1 MKGLFAI
8 KNRYWLFLILPLWL
22 FLTRYFGHFQI
33 RAKSLEREGI
43 DNQGDFP
50 AFFIYNYLPALVIL
64 FLFLVVFFFLFKGIT
79 YLWQEIDSKKILKM
93 LAISYCV
100 FFIPDT
106 VKSIYFNFF
115 NPDFQKGELKV
126 FREAFYLGEQPDPF
140 GESGTTL
147 ETILGSVHLMDFA
160 FFIALFVCFYQFF
173 EDLAVSTI
181 TAMVIILA
189 VFYFGFKLAIPL
201 MMM

>member
-8 KNRYWLFLILPLWL
+8 KNRYWLFLILPLLL
-22 FLTRYFGHFQI
+22 FLTRYFGFFQLK
-33 RAKSLEREGI
+33 AKSLERDGVEHPA
-43 DNQGDFP
+43 DFQ
-50 AFFIYNYLPALVIL
+50 AFFIYNYLLAVFIM
-64 FLFLVVFFFLFKGIT
+64 FLFLLVFFFLFKGLT

-100 FFIPDT
+100 FIIPDI
-106 VKSIYFNFF
+106 VKAIYFTFF
-115 NPDFQKGELKV
+115 NPEFQKGELNL

-140 GESGTTL
+140 GESSTAL
-147 ETILGSVHLMDFA
+147 ETIFGSVHLMDFA
-160 FFIALFVCFYQFF
+160 FFIAVFVCFYQLF

-181 TAMVIILA
+181 TAMVVSLA
-189 VFYFGFKLAIPL
+189 VFYFGFKLLIPL

>member
-8 KNRYWLFLILPLWL
+8 KTRYWLFLILPLWL

-33 RAKSLEREGI
+33 RVKSLERDGI
-43 DNQGDFP
+43 ETQGDFP
-50 AFFIYNYLPALVIL
+50 IFFIYNYLLALVIL
-64 FLFLVVFFFLFKGIT
+64 FLFLLVFFFLFKGLT

-93 LAISYCV
+93 LSISYCV

-106 VKSIYFNFF
+106 VISIYFNFF
-115 NPDFQKGELKV
+115 NPDYQKGAVKV
-126 FREAFYLGEQPDPF
+126 FREAFYLGEQRDPF
-140 GESGTTL
+140 DESRTVL
-147 ETILGSVHLMDFA
+147 ETILGAVHLMDFA
-160 FFIALFVCFYQFF
+160 FFIVLFACFYQLF

-181 TAMVIILA
+181 TAMVVILA

>member
-8 KNRYWLFLILPLWL
+8 KTRYWLFLILPLWL

-33 RAKSLEREGI
+33 RARALEQEGI
-43 DNQGDFP
+43 ERPGDFQ
-50 AFFIYNYLPALVIL
+50 AFFIYNYLLAVLIM
-64 FLFLVVFFFLFKGIT
+64 FLFLSVFFLLFKGIT

-93 LAISYCV
+93 VAISYCV

-115 NPDFQKGELKV
+115 NPDFQRGEVKA
-126 FREAFYLGEQPDPF
+126 FREAFYLGKQPDPF
-140 GESGTTL
+140 GESLTTL

-160 FFIALFVCFYQFF
+160 FFIVLFVCFYHLF

-181 TAMVIILA
+181 TAMVVILA
-189 VFYFGFKLAIPL
+189 VFYFGFKLVIPL